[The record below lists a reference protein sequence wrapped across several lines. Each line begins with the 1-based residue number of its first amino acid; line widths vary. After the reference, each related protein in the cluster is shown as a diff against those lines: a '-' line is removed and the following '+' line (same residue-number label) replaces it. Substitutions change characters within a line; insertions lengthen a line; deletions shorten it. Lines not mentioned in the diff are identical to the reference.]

1 MSGMLDT
8 TGWTWS
14 MPTSFGTLPTFTG
27 IVPIPT
33 TTTPVVEP
41 VAAPVVPAVA
51 PVDIFADTTAPAAD
65 FSIGTLAPTYQ
76 MDVPGLTDTTSFG
89 NDLINFNM
97 ADDPQ
102 IKAYVADPQAYIAEQ
117 EKKAA
122 EAAAAKA
129 ADTRPS
135 YIKDAPTT
143 YEEHQKALQWY
154 IENDVDPTTGFK
166 LMPHKRTELIH
177 RLNGGG
183 MDADKQ
189 LWDITQKLNSMTS
202 EEMAQNPQLVS
213 DLRVAKTALTN
224 SLIKSASAAGNKD
237 LSNAMTVAKVV
248 GNIASGGALST
259 AQLGVGVLTGN
270 IDVEDAAKQIA
281 ISIASQ
287 GVADKLGI
295 SDALQQTGMSP
306 KVSTAV
312 AGSAVASAATGKDLE
327 TAIEDAIMSGAVAY
341 GKEGLFTEAADT
353 TPAPGSIEAQT
364 AATMAEGAAMEKGIQ
379 DAAYSN
385 QWDRA
390 TDAARAA
397 GVNTSG
403 VAPPSTIQA
412 LYDSGQ
418 IDYADYA
425 SMMSQTAEVAD
436 AFTALTGETLA
447 DYDFLGT
454 SFPGADVTPTTP
466 EGMLTSTETAP
477 KLTATSPPAPMEE
490 MVVVGQPTAPTAAD
504 ALYQAAAN
512 MPIAFVYND
521 QGQLVPADPNSP
533 AYLESGGILSPGQR
547 IVVDGEEMILSSAD
561 ADPNNPNAYINVKAT
576 PVKAAKLDA
585 INPENVGDQFVQPA
599 LNYVNQDI
607 VMGDTGISVQ
617 APKTGDN
624 LANITGE
631 DAGGFVDMQVTKP
644 ELIFEPDMPPAPVY
658 ENVFTSPDLE
668 MDLSFQFD
676 PIKLEFDLLDNTP
689 ITDALVKTEGLT
701 GGGGGGGSTAPAP
714 TTIPSYI
721 PPAPAPSATAPVATA
736 PVPTATPTETPIASP
751 SLPTVGGG
759 MLTGGDVQ
767 TPSEAVT
774 EPVTP
779 STPIVPT
786 SPSGVA
792 SAPTTPSEVVTAP
805 VTPSTPSGTL
815 PSGTPSETVVG
826 TTETPADVSG
836 EGGTATTEV
845 PFTYEGLNNAVTK
858 GDFNKEDLGTAL
870 KNGDITEDQFNE
882 LAEKAYSG
890 TGIVEGG
897 EGYYTKQEL
906 VGYQSNLITSLYSQ
920 GVDRSTIEKAIG
932 NTMTDTTSDLL
943 DELYGTEEMS
953 TGGEGGGDAAGL
965 GTGDGTGEGSGT
977 GSGEGMGDGSGVGS
991 GTGAGTGFGA
1001 GMLTG
1006 AGTTTA
1012 TSKAPE
1018 VTPFNANLDTTATL
1032 LRRLQ
1037 PTQQIDYLQMLLRS
1051 MQA

>member
-41 VAAPVVPAVA
+41 LPAPVVPAVA

-65 FSIGTLAPTYQ
+65 FSIGTLVPTYQ

-287 GVADKLGI
+287 GVADELGI

-312 AGSAVASAATGKDLE
+312 AGSALASAATGKDLE

-353 TPAPGSIEAQT
+353 TPEPGSIEAQT

-403 VAPPSTIQA
+403 VASPSTIQA

-466 EGMLTSTETAP
+466 EGMLTSTEPAP

-504 ALYQAAAN
+504 ALYEAAAN

-547 IVVDGEEMILSSAD
+547 IVADGEEMILSSAD
-561 ADPNNPNAYINVKAT
+561 ADPNNPNAYINVEAT
-576 PVKAAKLDA
+576 PVGAQRLDA
-585 INPENVGDQFVQPA
+585 INPANVGDQFVQPA

-607 VMGDTGISVQ
+607 VMGDTGINVQ

-631 DAGGFVDMQVTKP
+631 DTGGFVDLQVTKP

-658 ENVFTSPDLE
+658 ENVFTTPDLE
-668 MDLSFQFD
+668 MDLSFEFD
-676 PIKLEFDLLDNTP
+676 PIKLEFDLLDETP

-721 PPAPAPSATAPVATA
+721 PPAAASSTTAPVATT
-736 PVPTATPTETPIASP
+736 PIPIATPTETPIASP

-774 EPVTP
+774 
-779 STPIVPT
+779 
-786 SPSGVA
+786 
-792 SAPTTPSEVVTAP
+792 AP
-805 VTPSTPSGTL
+805 VMPSTPSGIL
-815 PSGTPSETVVG
+815 PSSAPSETLAG
-826 TTETPADVSG
+826 ATETLADVSG

-845 PFTYEGLNNAVTK
+845 PFTYEGLNNAVTE
-858 GDFNKEDLGTAL
+858 GDFNKEDLGKAL

-890 TGIVEGG
+890 TGIVESG
-897 EGYYTKQEL
+897 EGYYTQQEL

-920 GVDRSTIEKAIG
+920 GVDRSTIEKALGTSI
-932 NTMTDTTSDLL
+932 TTTTSDLL
-943 DELYGTEEMS
+943 DELYGTEAMS

-977 GSGEGMGDGSGVGS
+977 GSGEGSGDGSGVGS
-991 GTGAGTGFGA
+991 GTGAGAGFGA